1 MDKLKVWDKTF
12 RPYIKYEEISKDIDA
27 IAERL
32 NQDYSLSDDIPVIL
46 TVLNGSIMFTG
57 EILKRVTF
65 PCVLG
70 CIKVKSYEGTTST
83 GKINVVCPLT
93 CDVKGKKVIIIED
106 IVDTGHTLK
115 FLREYLEEQG
125 ASEIKTCTL
134 FFKKESFKYDG
145 QVPVEYVAREIENK
159 FILGFGLDYD
169 ELGRNT
175 KDVYILDI

>member
-32 NQDYSLSDDIPVIL
+32 NSDYSGTDDIPVIL
-46 TVLNGSIMFTG
+46 TVLNGSIIFTG
-57 EILKRVTF
+57 EIMKRVTF

-70 CIKVKSYEGTTST
+70 CIKVKSYEGTAST
-83 GKINVVCPLT
+83 GNVNVVCPLT
-93 CDVKGKKVIIIED
+93 CDVKGRKVIIIED
-106 IVDTGHTLK
+106 IVDTGYTLK
-115 FLREYLEEQG
+115 FLRNYLQEQG
-125 ASEIKTCTL
+125 ASDVKTCTL
-134 FFKKESFKYDG
+134 FFKKESYKFGDSM
-145 QVPVEYVAREIENK
+145 PIEYVAREIENK